1 MEGRVIA
8 GRYRL
13 SRTLGHGS
21 MGTVWLAEHLTLRT
35 DVAIK
40 IMGERVLRDSSARV
54 RFEREAHVA
63 ARLTSRHIV
72 RVFDHGETDSGEL
85 FMAME
90 HLVGESLRD
99 RLRARKRLPIPE
111 TARIVSHLCRAVIRA
126 HEAGLVHRDLKPENI
141 FIVREDDDD
150 VVKVLDFGLAKATD
164 PIPTGGADPT
174 RTGALLGTPFYM
186 SPEQAQGLKTID
198 HRSDLWTLGVVVF
211 ECLTGKRLFRAAS
224 LIGIIE
230 KVLADPIPAPSE
242 VAPDAGIPPELDVWM
257 KKALSRAP
265 DERFGSARELAESF
279 MIAAGVAD
287 SMDRISL
294 TSVPPPGPSPEDAKG
309 LPGALPAQGAQPSL
323 EALAREASQA
333 EEGSQEGAAQ
343 SHSDEGS
350 QGAADGAQDRPEP
363 RGAAPVVDG
372 EGALSAAASEVAAI
386 GTSGEVPANA
396 TSREEPANAAGGGA
410 ATNPASGEVAPSAL
424 TEAPQRPLAADR
436 STARWVGL
444 ALALAVAV
452 AVAIMAAVVS
462 R

>member
-1 MEGRVIA
+1 
-8 GRYRL
+8 
-13 SRTLGHGS
+13 

-35 DVAIK
+35 DVAVK

-72 RVFDHGETDSGEL
+72 RVFDHGETETGEL

-90 HLVGESLRD
+90 HLVGENLRE
-99 RLRARKRLPIPE
+99 RLRARKRLPIAE

-211 ECLTGKRLFRAAS
+211 ECLTGRRLFRAPS

-230 KVLADPIPAPSE
+230 KVLVDPIPAPSE
-242 VAPDAGIPPELDVWM
+242 VAPDAQIPPEIDVWM
-257 KKALSRAP
+257 KKALARSP
-265 DERFGSARELAESF
+265 DDRFGSARELAESF

-287 SMDRISL
+287 SIDRISL
-294 TSVPPPGPSPEDAKG
+294 GSVPPPARPPNEQGAPEAI
-309 LPGALPAQGAQPSL
+309 PAQRAQPSL
-323 EALAREASQA
+323 EALAREVSQV
-333 EEGSQEGAAQ
+333 EESSQE
-343 SHSDEGS
+343 S
-350 QGAADGAQDRPEP
+350 
-363 RGAAPVVDG
+363 AAPQAAPQETAAPQAAETAVTY
-372 EGALSAAASEVAAI
+372 EGAPPPMAAGSEVAGRVEAL
-386 GTSGEVPANA
+386 ERPQPPE
-396 TSREEPANAAGGGA
+396 R
-410 ATNPASGEVAPSAL
+410 SA
-424 TEAPQRPLAADR
+424 
-436 STARWVGL
+436 ARWIGVI
-444 ALALAVAV
+444 LAVAL
-452 AVAIMAAVVS
+452 AAALIAAFLI